1 MAHSAIRMGED
12 TTRIEEMPTVTIAAR
27 SDGVFLFV
35 KRTFD
40 VVMALMACLVVAI
53 PCAVI
58 YVVIR
63 LDSPGPGF
71 YRQERVGKGG
81 KSFVMYKFRTMR
93 LDAEKNGPQ
102 WADKHDSRCT
112 KVGTFLRNSRLDEL
126 PQLLNILR
134 GDMSFVGPRPE
145 RQVFY
150 EKTTIYLQLT
160 FWKRT
165 DSKSS
170 GRYY

>member
-63 LDSPGPGF
+63 SALCVSMLKRMARSGLINMIAAVQ
-71 YRQERVGKGG
+71 R
-81 KSFVMYKFRTMR
+81 
-93 LDAEKNGPQ
+93 
-102 WADKHDSRCT
+102 WARFC
-112 KVGTFLRNSRLDEL
+112 GTLGSTSCL
-126 PQLLNILR
+126 
-134 GDMSFVGPRPE
+134 S
-145 RQVFY
+145 Y
-150 EKTTIYLQLT
+150 
-160 FWKRT
+160 
-165 DSKSS
+165 
-170 GRYY
+170 

>member
-112 KVGTFLRNSRLDEL
+112 KWARFCGTLGSTSCL
-126 PQLLNILR
+126 
-134 GDMSFVGPRPE
+134 S
-145 RQVFY
+145 Y
-150 EKTTIYLQLT
+150 
-160 FWKRT
+160 
-165 DSKSS
+165 
-170 GRYY
+170 

>member
-81 KSFVMYKFRTMR
+81 KSFVMYKFRTIPSG
-93 LDAEKNGPQ
+93 A
-102 WADKHDSRCT
+102 
-112 KVGTFLRNSRLDEL
+112 
-126 PQLLNILR
+126 LL
-134 GDMSFVGPRPE
+134 
-145 RQVFY
+145 
-150 EKTTIYLQLT
+150 
-160 FWKRT
+160 
-165 DSKSS
+165 
-170 GRYY
+170 

>member
-63 LDSPGPGF
+63 LDSPAPVFIG
-71 YRQERVGKGG
+71 RR
-81 KSFVMYKFRTMR
+81 
-93 LDAEKNGPQ
+93 
-102 WADKHDSRCT
+102 
-112 KVGTFLRNSRLDEL
+112 EL
-126 PQLLNILR
+126 
-134 GDMSFVGPRPE
+134 
-145 RQVFY
+145 
-150 EKTTIYLQLT
+150 
-160 FWKRT
+160 
-165 DSKSS
+165 
-170 GRYY
+170 GRAKEFCYV